1 MPSKRRTN
9 TSRFEITSKNPKNA
23 LFRTS
28 SAAVNGSCFFL
39 NLFIPRDASVT
50 FLRKQ
55 RTIFNGDSFRLFFF
69 ARLQD
74 ENPRYAYE
82 YSVDDSYT
90 GDKKSQKEERDGEVV
105 KGEYSLLE
113 PDGSVRTVTYYADWD
128 NGFFANVSKTP
139 AAAGAKY

>member
-1 MPSKRRTN
+1 ML
-9 TSRFEITSKNPKNA
+9 I
-23 LFRTS
+23 LFVCLRL
-28 SAAVNGSCFFL
+28 VCFFA
-39 NLFIPRDASVT
+39 P
-50 FLRKQ
+50 
-55 RTIFNGDSFRLFFF
+55 
-69 ARLQD
+69 LQD

-105 KGEYSLLE
+105 KGEYSLVE

>member
-1 MPSKRRTN
+1 MRSLRLCTV
-9 TSRFEITSKNPKNA
+9 RFLT
-23 LFRTS
+23 
-28 SAAVNGSCFFL
+28 VV
-39 NLFIPRDASVT
+39 FIVC
-50 FLRKQ
+50 
-55 RTIFNGDSFRLFFF
+55 FFF

-105 KGEYSLLE
+105 KGEYSLVE